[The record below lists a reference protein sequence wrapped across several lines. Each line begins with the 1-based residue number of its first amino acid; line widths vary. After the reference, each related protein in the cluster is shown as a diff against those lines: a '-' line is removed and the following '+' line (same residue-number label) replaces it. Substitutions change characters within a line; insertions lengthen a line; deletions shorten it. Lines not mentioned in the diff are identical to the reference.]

1 MNGGIINSAKVLL
14 DLIRFPNLVFL
25 SFLQALVFALYIRES
40 AVPMISPS
48 FYFWTCL
55 LPTLC
60 ILSFGNVGNDYID
73 KDSDLI
79 NQKRPFGLGKIS
91 ESHLFTAFLFTTV
104 LSVISA
110 IVSALML
117 HSILC
122 FAIFVLIILLLFAYS
137 LRLKCIPFLGNFLIA
152 FLGALAVFFP
162 FIIYRINRYSF
173 EINREE
179 KLFLAFF
186 CGFIIIFSLLREI
199 VKDTEDRKGDLE
211 RNCKTAVVRFG
222 IETANVVIFV
232 LSALI
237 GIGFVIWIIYSSF
250 NLSILISVFGVV
262 PFLVLVIL
270 LFKQAD
276 YGKISLY
283 IKAEMVIASLL
294 LIFQKM
300 L

>member
-1 MNGGIINSAKVLL
+1 M
-14 DLIRFPNLVFL
+14 
-25 SFLQALVFALYIRES
+25 
-40 AVPMISPS
+40 
-48 FYFWTCL
+48 
-55 LPTLC
+55 
-60 ILSFGNVGNDYID
+60 
-73 KDSDLI
+73 
-79 NQKRPFGLGKIS
+79 
-91 ESHLFTAFLFTTV
+91 
-104 LSVISA
+104 
-110 IVSALML
+110 
-117 HSILC
+117 
-122 FAIFVLIILLLFAYS
+122 
-137 LRLKCIPFLGNFLIA
+137 
-152 FLGALAVFFP
+152 
-162 FIIYRINRYSF
+162 
-173 EINREE
+173 
-179 KLFLAFF
+179 
-186 CGFIIIFSLLREI
+186 
-199 VKDTEDRKGDLE
+199 KDTEDRKGDLE